1 MNRREKSASDATTA
15 LVVRQFS
22 PSRIERQLL
31 TQVFECVV
39 TTRRDAYTVGNG
51 GGGDLATNEMPRL
64 AETISS
70 RVAARSAA

>member
-1 MNRREKSASDATTA
+1 MDRRGKSAGSAAIA

-39 TTRRDAYTVGNG
+39 ARRRESHEVVDDGVGPG
-51 GGGDLATNEMPRL
+51 THEASRL
-64 AETISS
+64 AETTSS
-70 RVAARSAA
+70 HEATRSAA

>member
-1 MNRREKSASDATTA
+1 MDRRGKSASNAAIA

-39 TTRRDAYTVGNG
+39 AKRREAHKVVADGVDPDAHEVS
-51 GGGDLATNEMPRL
+51 RL
-64 AETISS
+64 AEAVSS
-70 RVAARSAA
+70 REATRSAA

>member
-1 MNRREKSASDATTA
+1 MDRRGKPASNAAIA

-39 TTRRDAYTVGNG
+39 TRRRDAHEVAGDGVGHP
-51 GGGDLATNEMPRL
+51 DTYEVSQL
-64 AETISS
+64 AETTSS
-70 RVAARSAA
+70 REATRSAA

>member
-1 MNRREKSASDATTA
+1 MERCVKSASDAALA

-39 TTRRDAYTVGNG
+39 TARREAHAVVRDGVEDQA
-51 GGGDLATNEMPRL
+51 ANEVSRL
-64 AETISS
+64 AEMTSS
-70 RVAARSAA
+70 RVATRSAA

>member
-1 MNRREKSASDATTA
+1 MDRRGKSASDAAIA

-39 TTRRDAYTVGNG
+39 ATRRDVHEVVGHG
-51 GGGDLATNEMPRL
+51 AGDPETNEVSRL
-64 AETISS
+64 AETTSS
-70 RVAARSAA
+70 REATRSAA

>member
-1 MNRREKSASDATTA
+1 MDRRGKPASNAAIA

-39 TTRRDAYTVGNG
+39 AKRCEAHEVVGDAV
-51 GGGDLATNEMPRL
+51 DLDTHEVSRL
-64 AETISS
+64 AETTSS
-70 RVAARSAA
+70 REATRSAA

>member
-1 MNRREKSASDATTA
+1 

-39 TTRRDAYTVGNG
+39 ARRREAHEVVDDAVGPGTHQASRLEETT
-51 GGGDLATNEMPRL
+51 
-64 AETISS
+64 SS
-70 RVAARSAA
+70 RQATRSAA

>member
-1 MNRREKSASDATTA
+1 MDRRGKSASKAAVA

-39 TTRRDAYTVGNG
+39 ARRREAPEVVDDAVGAG
-51 GGGDLATNEMPRL
+51 THQASRL
-64 AETISS
+64 AETTSS
-70 RVAARSAA
+70 REATRSAA

>member
-1 MNRREKSASDATTA
+1 MDRRGKSAGYAAIA

-39 TTRRDAYTVGNG
+39 TRRREAHTEVGDAGESNRHEES
-51 GGGDLATNEMPRL
+51 AL
-64 AETISS
+64 AETTSS
-70 RVAARSAA
+70 RKATRRAA

>member
-1 MNRREKSASDATTA
+1 MDCRKKSASNAAIA

-39 TTRRDAYTVGNG
+39 AGRREANEKA
-51 GGGDLATNEMPRL
+51 GDHKDPTMQEVLRL
-64 AETISS
+64 AVTTSLHKSI
-70 RVAARSAA
+70 RSAG

>member
-1 MNRREKSASDATTA
+1 MDRRGNSAGKAAMA
-15 LVVRQFS
+15 LIVRQFS

-39 TTRRDAYTVGNG
+39 TTRRDAYAVGNG
-51 GGGDLATNEMPRL
+51 GGEDLATNEIPRL

>member
-1 MNRREKSASDATTA
+1 MDRQGKSVGSAAIA

-39 TTRRDAYTVGNG
+39 TRRREGHTVVGDAGESDTPDESALAEMTSGRKATRR
-51 GGGDLATNEMPRL
+51 
-64 AETISS
+64 
-70 RVAARSAA
+70 AA

>member
-1 MNRREKSASDATTA
+1 MDCRKKSASNAAIA

-39 TTRRDAYTVGNG
+39 VRRREA
-51 GGGDLATNEMPRL
+51 NETAADCRVPAMPEVSRL
-64 AETISS
+64 ADTTSSHRTI
-70 RVAARSAA
+70 RSAG

>member
-1 MNRREKSASDATTA
+1 MDRRGKSASDAATA

-39 TTRRDAYTVGNG
+39 ATRRDAHEVVGNG
-51 GGGDLATNEMPRL
+51 VDDPETNEVSRL
-64 AETISS
+64 AETTSS
-70 RVAARSAA
+70 REATRSAA

>member
-1 MNRREKSASDATTA
+1 MDRRRKSASNAAIA

-39 TTRRDAYTVGNG
+39 VRRCEANVMAADRRDPAMQEV
-51 GGGDLATNEMPRL
+51 LRL
-64 AETISS
+64 ADTTSS
-70 RVAARSAA
+70 HKAIRSAG

>member
-1 MNRREKSASDATTA
+1 MDRLGKSASKAAAA

-39 TTRRDAYTVGNG
+39 ARRREAHEAGDDAVGPG
-51 GGGDLATNEMPRL
+51 TYETLRL
-64 AETISS
+64 AETTSS
-70 RVAARSAA
+70 REATRSAA